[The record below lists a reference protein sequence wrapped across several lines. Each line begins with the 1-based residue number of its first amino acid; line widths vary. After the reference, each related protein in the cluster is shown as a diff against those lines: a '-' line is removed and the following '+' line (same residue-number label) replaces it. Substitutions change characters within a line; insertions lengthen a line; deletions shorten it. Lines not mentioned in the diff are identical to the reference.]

1 MKTIPLWARWLASA
15 VILCGALF
23 IGSGVLDETPMTNSQ
38 RATVLEN
45 QLKCPA
51 CQDLSVAQSSSASS
65 RAVRAQIKVDI
76 ARGMSDSEII
86 DQLTARYGNA
96 VLLTPPAGGISNILW
111 AVPVGI
117 VVVAAGVIVL
127 IMRRRK
133 QPSQSTATSL
143 EKSKS

>member
-1 MKTIPLWARWLASA
+1 MA
-15 VILCGALF
+15 VILCAALF

>member
-1 MKTIPLWARWLASA
+1 MWARWVAMA
-15 VILCGALF
+15 VILCATLF

-38 RATVLEN
+38 RATALEN

-65 RAVRAQIKVDI
+65 LAVRAQIKVDI

-96 VLLTPPAGGISNILW
+96 VLLTPPAGGISVVLW
-111 AVPVGI
+111 AVPAGIVIGATGVI
-117 VVVAAGVIVL
+117 VVV
-127 IMRRRK
+127 MRRRK
-133 QPSQSTATSL
+133 KISQSAATSP